1 MASAG
6 ADPADRHL
14 NPDGIARR
22 AHAQPGGAES
32 LLLFRH
38 AASHSERRTQQP
50 ISICRQRPL
59 HAIAQKMSTTAAP
72 FGNLPRLQD
81 REEKVTTSSSAIG
94 RRMVLGGLTGALAA
108 PSIVSA
114 QGTYPTKPVRYI
126 NPFPAGGATDTLSR
140 LFCAKLSELTGQQW
154 IVENKGGS
162 GGNVGMDVLA
172 QSAPDGYTLGLG
184 GIASHAIAPTLYA
197 KLPFNPRTDFT
208 FVSTMW
214 QLPNML
220 VVNLDLP
227 AKTVP
232 ELIELL
238 KKNPGKYSYGSAGSG
253 TTLHLSG
260 ELFKIMAKV
269 DMLHVPYR
277 GAAPAMQ
284 DLLAGQ
290 IHMIF
295 DNIPGALVQWRS
307 GKVRAL
313 GVTSAQRTPVVPD
326 VPAIAETLPGFDINS
341 WTTLTGPAKLPPEI
355 VQRLSEL
362 SKKALE
368 SDDLKAKFLDLA
380 ATAIWRSPADTL
392 AYRDSEEARLA
403 PIIRASGAR
412 VD

>member
-1 MASAG
+1 MTA
-6 ADPADRHL
+6 
-14 NPDGIARR
+14 IIR
-22 AHAQPGGAES
+22 AI
-32 LLLFRH
+32 R
-38 AASHSERRTQQP
+38 RRT
-50 ISICRQRPL
+50 L
-59 HAIAQKMSTTAAP
+59 VGGMAAA
-72 FGNLPRLQD
+72 
-81 REEKVTTSSSAIG
+81 T
-94 RRMVLGGLTGALAA
+94 LAA
-108 PSIVSA
+108 PAIVSA
-114 QGTYPTKPVRYI
+114 QGTYPNKSVRYI

-140 LFCAKLSELTGQQW
+140 MFCAKMAELSGQQW

-162 GGNVGMDVLA
+162 GGNVGMDALA
-172 QSAPDGYTLGLG
+172 KTEADGYTLGLG
-184 GIASHAIAPTLYA
+184 GIASHAISPTLYA
-197 KLPFNPRTDFT
+197 KLPFNARTDFT

-220 VVNLDLP
+220 VVNLDVP
-227 AKTVP
+227 AKSVA

-238 KKNPGKYSYGSAGSG
+238 RKNPGKYSYGSAGSG

-269 DMLHVPYR
+269 DMIHVPYR

-295 DNIPGALVQWRS
+295 DNIPGALAQSRP
-307 GKVRAL
+307 GKVRPL

-341 WTTLTGPAKLPPEI
+341 WTTLTGPAKLPPD
-355 VQRLSEL
+355 VLARLSDL

-368 SDDLKAKFLDLA
+368 SEDLKAKFLDLA

-403 PIIRASGAR
+403 PIIKASGAR
-412 VD
+412 VE

>member
-1 MASAG
+1 MKFS
-6 ADPADRHL
+6 
-14 NPDGIARR
+14 
-22 AHAQPGGAES
+22 
-32 LLLFRH
+32 
-38 AASHSERRTQQP
+38 RT
-50 ISICRQRPL
+50 
-59 HAIAQKMSTTAAP
+59 
-72 FGNLPRLQD
+72 G
-81 REEKVTTSSSAIG
+81 IG
-94 RRMVLGGLTGALAA
+94 RRGVLAGLAGSVAA
-108 PSIVSA
+108 PALVSA
-114 QGTYPTKPVRYI
+114 QGTYPNKTVRYI

-140 LFCAKLSELTGQQW
+140 MFCAKMSDLTGQQW
-154 IVENKGGS
+154 VVENKGGS
-162 GGNVGMDVLA
+162 GGNVGMDALA

-197 KLPFNPRTDFT
+197 KLPFKVPDDFT
-208 FVSTMW
+208 FVSTIW

-238 KKNPGKYSYGSAGSG
+238 KKNPGKYSYASAGNG

-260 ELFKIMAKV
+260 ELFKTMAKV
-269 DMLHVPYR
+269 DMVHVPYR

-290 IHMIF
+290 VHMIF
-295 DNIPGALVQWRS
+295 DNIPGALAQSRS

-313 GVTSAQRTPVVPD
+313 GVTSKERTPVVPD

-341 WTTLTGPAKLPPEI
+341 WTTLTGPAKLPPDI
-355 VQRLSEL
+355 VSRLSEL

-368 SDDLKAKFLDLA
+368 SDDLKAKFFDLS
-380 ATAIWRSPADTL
+380 ATAIWRSQADTL
-392 AYRDSEEARLA
+392 AYRESEEKRLA
-403 PIIRASGAR
+403 VIIKESGAR